1 MTHCVLIVE
10 DDHLINMVLQDHLA
24 ESGFVTLVAFNADE
38 AIEILESRSD
48 IDALVTDIDM
58 PGSMDGLCLAKRV
71 RERWAPIRILVASGK
86 HRPSA
91 DDLPADATFLP
102 KPYRLETVVDALR

>member
-1 MTHCVLIVE
+1 MTQCVLIVE
-10 DDHLINMVLQDHLA
+10 DDFLINMVLQDHLD

-38 AIEILESRSD
+38 AIAILESRGD
-48 IDALVTDIDM
+48 IDAVVTDIDM
-58 PGSMDGLCLAKRV
+58 PGSMDGLCLAARV
-71 RERWAPIRILVASGK
+71 RERWAPIRIVVASGK

-91 DDLPADATFLP
+91 DDLPTNTMFLS